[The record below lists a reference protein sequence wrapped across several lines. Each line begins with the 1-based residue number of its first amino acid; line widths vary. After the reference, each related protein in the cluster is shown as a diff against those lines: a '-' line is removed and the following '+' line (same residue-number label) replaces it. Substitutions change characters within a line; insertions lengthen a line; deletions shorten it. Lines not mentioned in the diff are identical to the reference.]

1 MLLIDSITA
10 LVIIEMCTLW
20 LVENCSHLATISSLF
35 VNVSKEVLNAIEYFL
50 SGLFHHILLPFGK
63 LLLNKGSWWLIKEN
77 LSELFLGALNKRSI
91 ILQNLLIQAST
102 VSSFFFFTFH
112 STSKG
117 YPFAAHSNDTS
128 SPLNATFSMSSFGFA
143 SLGAT
148 RIFHTGNDPLK
159 HLKCANT

>member
-1 MLLIDSITA
+1 MLLIDSIIA
-10 LVIIEMCTLW
+10 LVIIEMCMLW

-50 SGLFHHILLPFGK
+50 SWLFHHILFPFGK

-77 LSELFLGALNKRSI
+77 LTELFLGALNKRSI

-117 YPFAAHSNDTS
+117 YPFAAHSNDTL
-128 SPLNATFSMSSFGFA
+128 SPLNANFSISFFGFA
-143 SLGAT
+143 SQGAT